1 MTSDSGRRRVVIVG
15 GGFAGLF
22 AARALRR
29 GNVSVTLI
37 DRAQHHLFQP
47 LLYQCAT
54 GILSE
59 GEIAVPLRDLLKK
72 HKNVDCVMAEV
83 IDVDAA
89 GQRVITQRVGGG
101 RLVFGYDDLIVAA
114 GVRQSYFGH
123 DEYAGWAPGMKT
135 LSDALAIRR
144 RVYGAFEMAD
154 TAADPA
160 ERRNWLTFA
169 LVGAGPTGV
178 ELAGQIRE
186 LATKT
191 LRAEFRNI
199 EPGDARVL
207 LFDGG
212 SAPLASFGP
221 KLSQKAAEI
230 LRGLGVELHM
240 GTIVTQVDRG
250 SLQVR
255 DHAGQQ
261 TRYDVNTVLWTA
273 GVEAPPVA
281 EALARATGAR
291 RDKAGRILVEKNLT
305 IPGHPEISVLGDMM
319 SLDDLPGVAE
329 VAMQSGLYAGH
340 RVRRRASARQ
350 TPEAQPSETQTS
362 ETETSEAQTS
372 EAQTSEAQTSE
383 AQPEGAPD
391 KPFRYRDLGSAAYI
405 SRGRAVVSAGPLRLG
420 GFIAWWIWLFI
431 HIAFLTGY
439 RNRVGAVL
447 TWWLA
452 FTRDS
457 RRERAFTVQEVKTFR
472 DVYTNPLAVAE
483 PGEAGTSA
491 GELRE
496 AGKSAGELREAEKSA
511 GEAR

>member
-1 MTSDSGRRRVVIVG
+1 MGRPVTGDSGRRRVVIVG

-22 AARALRR
+22 AARALKR

-83 IDVDAA
+83 IDFDAA
-89 GQRVITQRVGGG
+89 GQRVITQRFGGG
-101 RLVFGYDDLIVAA
+101 RLEFGYDDLIVAA

-123 DEYAGWAPGMKT
+123 DGYAVWAPGMKT
-135 LSDALAIRR
+135 ISDALAIRR

-154 TAADPA
+154 ASTDPE
-160 ERRNWLTFA
+160 ERRRWLTFA

-199 EPGDARVL
+199 EPADARVL
-207 LFDGG
+207 LFNGG
-212 SAPLASFGP
+212 RAPLASFEP
-221 KLSQKAAEI
+221 KLSQKAAEM
-230 LRGLGVELHM
+230 LRALGVEQHM
-240 GTIVTQVDRG
+240 GTIVTRVDRG
-250 SLQVR
+250 WLQVR
-255 DHAGQQ
+255 DHAGQES
-261 TRYDVNTVLWTA
+261 RYEVNTVLWTA

-281 EALARATGAR
+281 GALARASGAKT
-291 RDKAGRILVEKNLT
+291 DKAGRILVEKNLT

-319 SLDDLPGVAE
+319 SLDELPGVAE

-340 RVRRRASARQ
+340 RVRRRASGGGSDG
-350 TPEAQPSETQTS
+350 T
-362 ETETSEAQTS
+362 
-372 EAQTSEAQTSE
+372 
-383 AQPEGAPD
+383 PD
-391 KPFRYRDLGSAAYI
+391 KPFHYRDLGTAAYI
-405 SRGRAVVSAGPLRLG
+405 SRGRAVVSAGPLQLG

-457 RRERAFTVQEVKTFR
+457 RRERAFTVQEIETLR
-472 DVYTNPLAVAE
+472 DAYTNPVTAKQ
-483 PGEAGTSA
+483 PGEAGQSPGDSGGPGAT
-491 GELRE
+491 
-496 AGKSAGELREAEKSA
+496 AGKSEER
-511 GEAR
+511 